1 MKPDSTPT
9 QEQVVDEPKGMLT
22 EKEIRRLSGRS
33 GDRTNYISLVIL
45 ILLGAVMLFPF
56 VWMILTSLKTSDQ
69 INVLPPTFVP
79 KPFTLEKYRYIFT
92 NMNFGRYL
100 FNSSWLAV
108 AQIIGSILT
117 SSMVAFAMAKLPF
130 KGSKLLLSLML
141 ATMMMPAQ
149 VTMIPTYFI
158 WVQLDLVPSYWPL
171 IIPAFLGG
179 GALNIYL
186 FLQNY
191 RSMPNAL
198 FESALIDGAH
208 PVRIFTKIYLPLSGP
223 VIAAVTVFAFMGSWN
238 NTLGPLLYLAR
249 EEQRTLVLALLV
261 LQGHP
266 DFKDFGLQM
275 AGSAL
280 TIMPTVIVYI
290 FAQRYFVEGIASAGV
305 KG

>member
-1 MKPDSTPT
+1 MSLNTTIPETRLN
-9 QEQVVDEPKGMLT
+9 PKRSL
-22 EKEIRRLSGRS
+22 KERFPY
-33 GDRTNYISLVIL
+33 DWISFL
-45 ILLGAVMLFPF
+45 IVAALAALMLFPF
-56 VWMILTSLKTSDQ
+56 AWMILTSLKPSNQ
-69 INVLPPTFVP
+69 VNVLPPTFWP
-79 KPFTLEKYRYIFT
+79 KPPTTEKYIYIFE

-100 FNSSWLAV
+100 FNSLWLAV
-108 AQIIGSILT
+108 VQIGGTVLS
-117 SSMVAFAMAKLPF
+117 SSMVAFALAKLYYRGR
-130 KGSKLLLSLML
+130 KQVTSLML
-141 ATMMMPAQ
+141 ATMMLPSQ
-149 VTMIPTYFI
+149 VTMIPIYFI
-158 WVQLDLVPSYWPL
+158 WVKLGLVPSYWPL

-179 GALNIYL
+179 GVMNIYL

-208 PVRIFTKIYLPLSGP
+208 PLRIYSQIYLPLSGP
-223 VIAAVTVFAFMGSWN
+223 VIAAVCVFAFMGSWN

-266 DFKDFGLQM
+266 EFKDFGLQM

-280 TIMPTVIVYI
+280 TILPTVIVYI
-290 FAQRYFVEGIASAGV
+290 VAQRYFVEGIASAGV

>member
-1 MKPDSTPT
+1 MSHNTATLPSKR
-9 QEQVVDEPKGMLT
+9 KL
-22 EKEIRRLSGRS
+22 RRRS
-33 GDRTNYISLVIL
+33 GSSENFAWFSFIVL
-45 ILLGAVMLFPF
+45 ILLGALMLFPF
-56 VWMILTSLKTSDQ
+56 VWMLLTSLKTSDQ
-69 INVLPPTFVP
+69 INVLPPTFLP
-79 KPFTLEKYRYIFT
+79 NPFTLEKYEYIFT

-100 FNSSWLAV
+100 FNSSWLAIV
-108 AQIIGSILT
+108 QIIGTVLT

-130 KGSKLLLSLML
+130 KGSKLLLTLML

-158 WVQLDLVPSYWPL
+158 WVQLDLVPSYWPI

-179 GALNIYL
+179 GAMSIYL

-191 RSMPNAL
+191 RSMPSAL

-208 PVRIFTKIYLPLSGP
+208 PLKIYGRIYLPLSGP
-223 VIAAVTVFAFMGSWN
+223 VVAAVTVFAFMGSWN

-266 DFKDFGLQM
+266 EFKDFGLQM